1 MTVKCGKSIDDDMSI
16 LIISYIKLV
25 TDFDL
30 FYIYESDSVI
40 LSLYYSGYFDSNYYL
55 YRAC

>member
-40 LSLYYSGYFDSNYYL
+40 LSLYYSGYFDSNYYI

>member
-1 MTVKCGKSIDDDMSI
+1 MTAKCGKSIDDDTSI

-30 FYIYESDSVI
+30 F
-40 LSLYYSGYFDSNYYL
+40 
-55 YRAC
+55 